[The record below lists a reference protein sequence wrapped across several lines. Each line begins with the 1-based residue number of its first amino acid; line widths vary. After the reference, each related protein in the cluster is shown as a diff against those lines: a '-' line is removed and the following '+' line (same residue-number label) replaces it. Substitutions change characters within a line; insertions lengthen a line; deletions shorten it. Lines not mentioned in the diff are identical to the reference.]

1 MSVPFLQT
9 SPFWVDPLRRID
21 ATLPLNSLPSL
32 TPPPTASRR
41 RLRIA
46 LALPK
51 RSLGNAFHWRPVRST
66 YTMVSTTA
74 GQVSAVVS
82 HSAHVDIFPRRRSTL
97 RNQWLRPTPERI
109 GHPAGFRFLL
119 GQTVAPTPHSL
130 ATSNDEPPP
139 HFDRRRLS
147 ATGNIGA
154 HNTPATTTKNTAQ
167 RLHAP
172 FFNRPK
178 RHCRHKLKHGP

>member
-32 TPPPTASRR
+32 TPPHSFQKAFADSARTSQTLPGQRLPLAARPKHIHDGLNYSRTGFGRRLALGSRR
-41 RLRIA
+41 YFSPATEHAAESVAPPDAGTNRSPRRIPFSSWSNRRANTA
-46 LALPK
+46 LACD
-51 RSLGNAFHWRPVRST
+51 FE
-66 YTMVSTTA
+66 
-74 GQVSAVVS
+74 
-82 HSAHVDIFPRRRSTL
+82 RR
-97 RNQWLRPTPERI
+97 
-109 GHPAGFRFLL
+109 A
-119 GQTVAPTPHSL
+119 
-130 ATSNDEPPP
+130 PP